1 LYDYE
6 PGIAVALGILVE
18 EFLALVTV
26 RYAHGI
32 EFGLDVAILIRQPM
46 KTRDL
51 KAGRQLVTGSALVL
65 SLAPEKA
72 HSASS
77 DIPVLHTYE

>member
-1 LYDYE
+1 M
-6 PGIAVALGILVE
+6 G
-18 EFLALVTV
+18 
-26 RYAHGI
+26 
-32 EFGLDVAILIRQPM
+32 FGLDVAILIRQPM
-46 KTRDL
+46 KTREL

-72 HSASS
+72 HSSSS